1 MCGTCLLQPL
11 IYEQL
16 KVSEADFDIQYYHRI
31 LEEKY
36 PECGTSPQQL
46 SQYGLKLIGD
56 QAAKILSDGNRKLEL
71 VIGYAKNID
80 DTLRTLSNYLIQ
92 GKKKNVKKAISR
104 LSHATDT
111 AVQERLQAI
120 NMNDDEDDYDED
132 TEEKYAELDDVDE
145 IEETDMENLNP
156 NTSSSPSQ
164 YSLAGDVRINKRKRV
179 TGILNKQLAA
189 AKQSSANKIQRK

>member
-1 MCGTCLLQPL
+1 M
-11 IYEQL
+11 
-16 KVSEADFDIQYYHRI
+16 
-31 LEEKY
+31 
-36 PECGTSPQQL
+36 
-46 SQYGLKLIGD
+46 
-56 QAAKILSDGNRKLEL
+56 
-71 VIGYAKNID
+71 
-80 DTLRTLSNYLIQ
+80 
-92 GKKKNVKKAISR
+92 KKAISR